1 MYKSSIFMKY
11 MCHTCQTTHF
21 TWRNFPNKL
30 RLARYVRRSL
40 NTSLPITSGRS
51 AGGEPTDGSGKSPTK
66 LKTQDG
72 TKLDMS
78 QFPVENIRNFSIIAH
93 VDHGKSTLADRLLE
107 LTGTISRKTDNKQVL
122 DKLQVERERGITVKA
137 QTASMVYHYKGQ
149 KYLLNLI
156 DTPGHVDFN
165 YEVSRSLAACQGVL
179 LLVDANQGVQAQT
192 VANFYLAFE
201 SDLTIIPV
209 INKIDLKLADPE
221 GVSKQLD
228 TLFDIKEDEV
238 LKISA
243 KAGTGVDD
251 VLPTVIERI
260 PPPPSSSERPMK
272 GLLLDSWYNQY
283 RGAFINFALVDGVI
297 RKGDKV
303 MSAHSEKTFE
313 IHEVGV
319 MHPEPTPTNELYAG
333 QVGYVVPG
341 IYNIKEA
348 HMGDTYYHPNSPV
361 EPLPGFKPARPM
373 VFAGLYPIDQSEY
386 LALRSALD
394 KLTLNDSSVSVSR
407 DSSPALG
414 QGWRLGFLGLL
425 HMEVFN
431 QRLEQEHNANVIV
444 TVPSVPF
451 KAILKDTKAIRQEYG
466 DDPEITVYNPSVFPD
481 AQRVVEYLEPMII
494 GTIIVPD
501 EHISKILS
509 LCLSKRGEQEEYTY
523 IDTKRVLLKY
533 RLPLNEIVVNF
544 FDELKSISSGYASFD
559 YEDCGYQQADLVK
572 LSIIL
577 NGREVEEL
585 ATVVHQDKAREA
597 GKAVCNKLKESI
609 PRQLYEVA
617 IQAALGSRIIARE
630 NVKALR
636 KNVLAKCYG
645 GDITRKMKL
654 LRRQAEGK
662 KRMKKFGNVEV
673 PKDAFISVLKR

>member
-1 MYKSSIFMKY
+1 
-11 MCHTCQTTHF
+11 
-21 TWRNFPNKL
+21 
-30 RLARYVRRSL
+30 
-40 NTSLPITSGRS
+40 
-51 AGGEPTDGSGKSPTK
+51 
-66 LKTQDG
+66 
-72 TKLDMS
+72 MS
-78 QFPVENIRNFSIIAH
+78 CFPVSNIRNFSIIAH

-107 LTGTISRKTDNKQVL
+107 LTGTISRNSDNKQVL

-137 QTASMVYHYKGQ
+137 QTASMIYHYQGKD
-149 KYLLNLI
+149 YLLNLI

-201 SDLTIIPV
+201 ANLEIIPV
-209 INKIDLKLADPE
+209 LNKIDLKIADPDRVA
-221 GVSKQLD
+221 GQLD
-228 TLFDIKEDEV
+228 TLFDIKREEI
-238 LKISA
+238 LPISA
-243 KAGTGVDD
+243 KLGTGIDR
-251 VLPTVIERI
+251 VLPAVIEKI

-283 RGAFINFALVDGVI
+283 RGAYINMAIFDGII

-303 MSAHSEKTFE
+303 TSAHSGKTY
-313 IHEVGV
+313 EVHDLGV
-319 MHPEPTPTNELYAG
+319 MHPEPVSTEELYAG

-341 IYNIKEA
+341 MHNIKEA
-348 HMGDTYYHPNSPV
+348 HMGDTFYHPNSPV
-361 EPLPGFKPARPM
+361 QPLPGFKAAKPM

-386 LALRSALD
+386 LSLRSAIER
-394 KLTLNDSSVSVSR
+394 LTLNDSSVSVSR

-431 QRLEQEHNANVIV
+431 QRLEQEHNANVIM

-451 KAILKDTKAIRQEYG
+451 KAILKDTKANRQEYG
-466 DDPEITVYNPSVFPD
+466 EDLEFTVYNPSVFPD
-481 AQRVVEYLEPMII
+481 AQKAEEYLEPMVL
-494 GTIIVPD
+494 GTIITPD
-501 EHISKILS
+501 EHISKVLS

-523 IDTKRVLLKY
+523 IDTSRVLLKY
-533 RLPLNEIVVNF
+533 RLPLNEVVVDF
-544 FDELKSISSGYASFD
+544 FDQLKSLSSGYASFD
-559 YEDCGYQQADLVK
+559 YEDCGYQSADLVK
-572 LSIIL
+572 LSILL

-585 ATVVHQDKAREA
+585 ATVVHRDKARES
-597 GKAVCNKLKESI
+597 GKAVCGKLKENI

-617 IQAALGSRIIARE
+617 IQAAVGGRIVARE
-630 NVKALR
+630 NIKALR

-662 KRMKKFGNVEV
+662 KRMKKFGNVDV
-673 PKDAFISVLKR
+673 PKDAFISILKR

>member
-1 MYKSSIFMKY
+1 MALYLNLSRSYTCLCTHGTSRNIRSSKL
-11 MCHTCQTTHF
+11 
-21 TWRNFPNKL
+21 NFRQCLKRGLKDSSPG
-30 RLARYVRRSL
+30 A
-40 NTSLPITSGRS
+40 
-51 AGGEPTDGSGKSPTK
+51 AGGSADADRPDNAAAQHPQETR
-66 LKTQDG
+66 
-72 TKLDMS
+72 KLDMS
-78 QFPVENIRNFSIIAH
+78 CFPVSNIRNFSIIAH

-107 LTGTISRKTDNKQVL
+107 LTGTISRNSDNKQVL

-137 QTASMVYHYKGQ
+137 QTASMIYHYQGKD
-149 KYLLNLI
+149 YLLNLI

-201 SDLTIIPV
+201 ANLEIIPV
-209 INKIDLKLADPE
+209 LNKIDLKTADPDRVA
-221 GVSKQLD
+221 GQLD
-228 TLFDIKEDEV
+228 TLFDIKREEI
-238 LKISA
+238 LPISA
-243 KAGTGVDD
+243 KLGTGIDR
-251 VLPTVIERI
+251 VLPAVIEKI

-283 RGAFINFALVDGVI
+283 RGAYINMAIFDGII

-303 MSAHSEKTFE
+303 TSAHSGKTY
-313 IHEVGV
+313 EVHDLGV
-319 MHPEPTPTNELYAG
+319 MHPEPVSTEELYAG

-341 IYNIKEA
+341 MHNIKEA
-348 HMGDTYYHPNSPV
+348 HMGDTFYHPNSPV
-361 EPLPGFKPARPM
+361 QPLPGFKAAKPM

-386 LALRSALD
+386 LSLRSAIER
-394 KLTLNDSSVSVSR
+394 LTLNDSSVSVSR

-431 QRLEQEHNANVIV
+431 QRLEQEHNANVIM

-451 KAILKDTKAIRQEYG
+451 KAILKDTKANRQEYG
-466 DDPEITVYNPSVFPD
+466 EDLEFTVYNPSVFPD
-481 AQRVVEYLEPMII
+481 AQKAEEYLEPMVL
-494 GTIIVPD
+494 GTIITPD
-501 EHISKILS
+501 EHVSKVLS

-523 IDTKRVLLKY
+523 IDTSRVLLKY
-533 RLPLNEIVVNF
+533 RLPLNEVVVDF
-544 FDELKSISSGYASFD
+544 FDQLKSLSSGYASFD
-559 YEDCGYQQADLVK
+559 YEDCGYQSADLAK
-572 LSIIL
+572 LSILL

-585 ATVVHQDKAREA
+585 ATVVHRDKARES
-597 GKAVCNKLKESI
+597 GKAVCGKLKENI

-617 IQAALGSRIIARE
+617 IQAAVGGRIVARE
-630 NVKALR
+630 NIKALR

-662 KRMKKFGNVEV
+662 KRMKKFGNVDV
-673 PKDAFISVLKR
+673 PKDAFISILKR